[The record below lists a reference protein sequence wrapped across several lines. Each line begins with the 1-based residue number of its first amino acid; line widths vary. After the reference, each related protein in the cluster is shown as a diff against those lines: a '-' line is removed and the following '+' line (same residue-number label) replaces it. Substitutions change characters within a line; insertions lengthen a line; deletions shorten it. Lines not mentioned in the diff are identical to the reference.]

1 MLTARI
7 GERSNE
13 ILDCNASQAVI
24 KEAVAVGRPTK
35 VFTLTS
41 GHGARWTQSP
51 RLPQRLTCETITF
64 LAPEGAKIEPVHWF
78 RLKDINFNKLQFFAE
93 PVDVKRTVSIPKL
106 PEAFPK
112 FDVTAAIKV
121 TLGDGSKKTFSKTV
135 TIDVEKPVD
144 YPVPEKEEGKA
155 AK

>member
-7 GERSNE
+7 GKRSNE

-24 KEAVAVGRPTK
+24 KEAVAVGQPTK

-64 LAPEGAKIEPVHWF
+64 LAPERAKIEPVHWF
-78 RLKDINFNKLQFFAE
+78 QLKDIDFDKLQFFAE
-93 PVDVKRTVSIPKL
+93 PVDVERTVSIPTL
-106 PEAFPK
+106 PEALPK
-112 FDVTAAIKV
+112 FDVTATVEI
-121 TLGDGSKKTFSKTV
+121 TLKDGSKKTYTKTAN
-135 TIDVEKPVD
+135 IDITK
-144 YPVPEKEEGKA
+144 
-155 AK
+155 